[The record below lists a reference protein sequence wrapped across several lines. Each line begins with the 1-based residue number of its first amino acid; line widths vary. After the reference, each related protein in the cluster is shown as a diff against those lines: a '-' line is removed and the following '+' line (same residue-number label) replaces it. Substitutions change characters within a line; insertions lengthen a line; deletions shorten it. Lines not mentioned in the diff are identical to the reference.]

1 VSRSTTPMRAQAW
14 RDQVLP
20 DLARSLDSLL
30 LHKLRTLLTMLGMI
44 FGVAA
49 VLSMLSIGAGAQQ
62 QVMAFIADLGVQN
75 LIVEAR
81 ETTEFQAFQ
90 RVRQQ
95 SPGLTFQD
103 IRAIHAALP
112 GLEAVSPR
120 KRFAPNRVVPKP
132 DGDLPVVY
140 GVEPAYQGIA
150 GLRVTAGRFF
160 SSEEAAEAAAVAV
173 LGEGARARLYG
184 AEDPLGRFI
193 KVGEQWFEVIGV
205 TAPQAVAR
213 SEVAGLPAQDRNN
226 LIYVPTMAA
235 LLRLEDTYSQ
245 FRDEIDGV
253 YLRLPAGADV
263 GASAAVVRSVL
274 DASHRGAADFS
285 LIVPAELLAEQQRTR
300 RIFDVVMVALASIS
314 LLVGG
319 IGIMNIMLASVLER
333 TPEIGLRRALGAR
346 RADIIRQFVVE
357 TTLIAVTGGLA
368 GLALGIVM
376 SRLIAGFA
384 GWSTIVTPGALL
396 LAFSVSVAVG
406 LVFGVYPARKAA
418 GLDPVQALH
427 YE

>member
-1 VSRSTTPMRAQAW
+1 MTPSTPMRGQRL

-62 QVMAFIADLGVQN
+62 QMMAFIADLGVQN

-81 ETTEFQAFQ
+81 ETTEFQAYQ

-103 IRAIHAALP
+103 LRAMQAALP
-112 GLEAVSPR
+112 ELDLASPR
-120 KRFAPNRVVPKP
+120 KRFTPNRVMPRP
-132 DGDLPVVY
+132 DGELPTVY
-140 GVEPAYQGIA
+140 GVEPVYQSIA
-150 GLRVTAGRFF
+150 GLRLTSGRFF
-160 SSEEAAEAAAVAV
+160 SDQEAEQAAPVAV
-173 LGEGARARLYG
+173 LGEAARVRLFG
-184 AEDPLGRFI
+184 TNEALGQHL
-193 KVGEQWFEVIGV
+193 KVNEQWFEVIGT

-213 SEVAGLPAQDRNN
+213 GELSGLPAEDRNN
-226 LIYVPTMAA
+226 LIYVPTAA
-235 LLRLEDTYSQ
+235 AILRLEDNYSQ

-253 YLRLPAGADV
+253 YLRLHAANSV
-263 GASAAVVRSVL
+263 SSSAAIVRGL
-274 DASHRGAADFS
+274 LEASHRGASDYI
-285 LIVPAELLAEQQRTR
+285 LVVPAELLAEQERTK

-357 TTLIAVTGGLA
+357 TTLIAVTGGVA
-368 GLALGIVM
+368 GLLLGVVM
-376 SRLIAGFA
+376 ARAIASFA

-418 GLDPVQALH
+418 RLDPVQALH